1 MLDLSSPIPLY
12 YQLEA
17 LIEEQIDTGKWKAG
31 DRVPSEA
38 ELGEQFQISRTTV
51 RQALGDLVNRGRL
64 TRIQGKGTFVAQPR
78 IQQGLTHL
86 TGFSQDMQQRGQKP
100 SARLLQFEVV
110 SALPQVAKS
119 LQIHPGELVI
129 LLKRLRLADDEPMAL
144 ETSYIS
150 YPLCSSILKEDLS
163 DTSLYQLLRE
173 KVKIFPHRARQQ
185 MEAVGCPSTE
195 AKLLGV
201 VKGSPALHIWRTTFD
216 QYDRPFEWVES
227 FYRGDRYVFSVE
239 MIGE

>member
-1 MLDLSSPIPLY
+1 MLDLASPIPLY

-17 LIEEQIDTGKWKAG
+17 HIEEQIDAGKWKAG
-31 DRVPSEA
+31 DQVPSEA

-86 TGFSQDMQQRGQKP
+86 TGFTQDMQHRGQKP
-100 SARLLQFEVV
+100 SARILQFEVV
-110 SALPQVAKS
+110 SALPQVAKHLKIS
-119 LQIHPGELVI
+119 SGELVI

-150 YPLCSSILKEDLS
+150 YQLCSSILQEDLS
-163 DTSLYQLLRE
+163 GASLYQLLRQ
-173 KVKIFPHRARQQ
+173 KLGIFPLRARQQ
-185 MEAVGCPSTE
+185 MEAIGCPAAE
-195 AKLLGV
+195 AKLLSV
-201 VKGSPALHIWRTTFD
+201 VKGSPVLHIWRTTFD
-216 QYDRPFEWVES
+216 QNERPFEWVES
-227 FYRGDRYVFSVE
+227 IYRGDRYVFSVE